1 LTFQLGQFCRLI
13 EGFDDG
19 SEETRVLKEVSWTP
33 VLRNYR
39 KTPEAISRL
48 TAEQFRVT
56 QQSATELP
64 NPGRYL
70 HNTESGIH
78 ADIVL
83 GEPLFAS
90 SDKYES
96 GCG

>member
-1 LTFQLGQFCRLI
+1 MDT
-13 EGFDDG
+13 
-19 SEETRVLKEVSWTP
+19 S
-33 VLRNYR
+33 LRNYR

-48 TAEQFRVT
+48 TPDQFRVT
-56 QQSATELP
+56 QQSGTELP

-70 HNTESGIH
+70 HNTEPGIY